1 MAGRIISGY
10 LWITFGLFCLVFFG
24 GKLFLQLLGVLIG
37 ISFIIKG
44 MQRLAVDRNFY
55 NFSINYFN
63 DNFRR

>member
-1 MAGRIISGY
+1 MSERIVSGY
-10 LWITFGLFCLVFFG
+10 LWITLGFFCLIFFG
-24 GKLFLQLLGVLIG
+24 GRLFLQLLGVVIG

-63 DNFRR
+63 DNFKK